1 MYLYNIVTIFLYKNL
16 FIRNFIYSE
25 ICTFGLP
32 KLSKLSSAF
41 NIFVLIPVQEMVYLK
56 AMQKNYAN
64 GRFCVGKYRSK
75 TVSENIQGGIQPPYP
90 PGSAYETSAP
100 HWSVISFQYIILILT
115 TVIVPIFPPGIKNEL
130 VKQTNFSQLS
140 RKSITVLTKAKR
152 QRLRL
157 VMIT

>member
-41 NIFVLIPVQEMVYLK
+41 DIFVLIPVQEMVYLK

-75 TVSENIQGGIQPPYP
+75 TVSENI
-90 PGSAYETSAP
+90 
-100 HWSVISFQYIILILT
+100 
-115 TVIVPIFPPGIKNEL
+115 
-130 VKQTNFSQLS
+130 
-140 RKSITVLTKAKR
+140 
-152 QRLRL
+152 
-157 VMIT
+157 

>member
-25 ICTFGLP
+25 INTCGLP
-32 KLSKLSSAF
+32 KLSKLRSAF

-56 AMQKNYAN
+56 VIQKIM
-64 GRFCVGKYRSK
+64 RMDIS
-75 TVSENIQGGIQPPYP
+75 VSVSIGQKPYLKIFLGGIQPPYP

-115 TVIVPIFPPGIKNEL
+115 TVIVSIFPPGIKNEL
-130 VKQTNFSQLS
+130 VTETDQ
-140 RKSITVLTKAKR
+140 VLTA
-152 QRLRL
+152 QPQVENCADESQATAF

>member
-25 ICTFGLP
+25 INTCGLP
-32 KLSKLSSAF
+32 KLSKLRSAF

-56 AMQKNYAN
+56 VIQKIM
-64 GRFCVGKYRSK
+64 RMD
-75 TVSENIQGGIQPPYP
+75 VSVSVSIGQKPYLKIFRGYSAPYP

-100 HWSVISFQYIILILT
+100 HWSFISFQYIILILT
-115 TVIVPIFPPGIKNEL
+115 TVIVSIFPPGIKDEL

-140 RKSITVLTKAKR
+140 RKSIAVLTKAKR